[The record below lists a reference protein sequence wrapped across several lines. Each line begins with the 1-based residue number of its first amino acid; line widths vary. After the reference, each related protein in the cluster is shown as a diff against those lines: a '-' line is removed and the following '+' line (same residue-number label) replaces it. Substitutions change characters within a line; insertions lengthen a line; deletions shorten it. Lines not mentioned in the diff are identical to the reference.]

1 MNVTVA
7 LEHHFLRTPDGRVW
21 TETAFAYQFWQR
33 YLQVFDS
40 VRVIARVRTVD
51 TAMGDWKQ
59 ASGPTVTFV
68 DIPDY
73 HGPYQYLA
81 CWLKVRSV
89 LRQHAR
95 HSQAVI
101 LRLSS
106 SLGSAFVDQFRRGQ
120 PFGVEV
126 VGDPYD
132 VFQRGA
138 VIHSLR
144 PLFRV
149 WFTADLK
156 QLCRAACA
164 AAYVTKNALQARYPC
179 PAFSTSF
186 SDVEIGSSALIS
198 SPRDGTVP
206 RSEPPR
212 LICIGTLAQ
221 MYKGVDVL
229 LRAMAACAHQG
240 LTLSLTVVG
249 DGRYRPELEQLA
261 AKLGL
266 KECVHFAGQLPAGAA
281 VRDALDVADLFV
293 MPSRVEGLPRAMV
306 EAMAR
311 ALPCIGSNIGGIPEL
326 LSSDSM
332 VPVGD
337 DAALAH
343 TIMSVLRDPERMAR
357 MSAENLARAHEFR
370 EELLLESRTE
380 FLKLVRDRTAEWMQH
395 SPQTVSA
402 VTTYQSAQ

>member
-1 MNVTVA
+1 MNVTIP

-21 TETAFAYQFWQR
+21 TETTFAYPFWQR

-40 VRVIARVRTVD
+40 VRVIARVRNVA
-51 TAMGDWKQ
+51 TAMGGWKQ
-59 ASGPTVTFV
+59 ASGPAVTFI

-73 HGPYQYLA
+73 YGPYQYLFH
-81 CWLKVRSV
+81 WRRIRSV
-89 LRQHAR
+89 LREQAR
-95 HSQAVI
+95 YNQAVI

-106 SLGSAFVDQFRRGQ
+106 SVGSAFVDQFRRGQ

-132 VFQRGA
+132 VFQPGS
-138 VIHSLR
+138 VVHSLR

-156 QLCRAACA
+156 RICRAACA
-164 AAYVTKNALQARYPC
+164 TAYVTSHALQARYPC

-186 SDVEIGSSALIS
+186 SDVEINSDALVS
-198 SPRDGTVP
+198 SPRDGTIP

-229 LRAMAACAHQG
+229 LRAVARCVDQG
-240 LTLSLTVVG
+240 FPLSLTVVG
-249 DGRYRPELEQLA
+249 EGKHRPELEQLA
-261 AKLGL
+261 ANLGL
-266 KECVHFAGQLPAGAA
+266 KECVHFAGQLPAGPA
-281 VRDALDVADLFV
+281 VRDALDAADLFV
-293 MPSRVEGLPRAMV
+293 MPSRQEGLPRAMV

-311 ALPCIGSNIGGIPEL
+311 ALPCIGSDIGGIPEL
-326 LSSDSM
+326 ISPDSL

-337 DAALAH
+337 DAALARA
-343 TIMSVLRDPERMAR
+343 IMGVLQDPERMAR
-357 MSAENLARAHEFR
+357 MSAENLTRAQGFR
-370 EELLLESRTE
+370 EESLLQSRTE
-380 FLKLVRDRTAEWMQH
+380 FLNLVRDRTEEWMRH
-395 SPQTVSA
+395 SRQEYRPN
-402 VTTYQSAQ
+402 TTAA

>member
-1 MNVTVA
+1 MNVTIP

-21 TETAFAYQFWQR
+21 TETTFAYQFWQR

-40 VRVIARVRTVD
+40 VRVIARVRKVD
-51 TAMGDWKQ
+51 TAIEGWKQ
-59 ASGPTVTFV
+59 ASGPAVTFI

-81 CWLKVRSV
+81 SWPRIRS
-89 LRQHAR
+89 LLGEQAR
-95 HSQAVI
+95 CSQAVI

-106 SLGSAFVDQFRRGQ
+106 SLGSAFVDHFRRGQ

-132 VFQRGA
+132 VFQRGS

-156 QLCRAACA
+156 RICRAACA
-164 AAYVTKNALQARYPC
+164 AGYVTRHALQARYPC

-186 SDVEIGSSALIS
+186 SDVEIDCEALVS
-198 SPRDGTVP
+198 SPRDGTLSH
-206 RSEPPR
+206 SEPPR

-229 LRAMAACAHQG
+229 LRAAATCVHLG
-240 LTLSLTVVG
+240 FPLDLTVVG
-249 DGRYRPELEQLA
+249 DGQYRPRLEQLA
-261 AKLGL
+261 ANLDL
-266 KECVHFAGQLPAGAA
+266 KHCVHFTGQLPAGRA
-281 VRDALDVADLFV
+281 VRDALDAADLFV
-293 MPSRVEGLPRAMV
+293 MPSRQEGLPRAMV

-311 ALPCIGSNIGGIPEL
+311 AMPCIGSNIGGIPEL
-326 LSSDSM
+326 ISPDSL

-343 TIMSVLRDPERMAR
+343 TIMSVLQDPKRTAR
-357 MSAENLARAHEFR
+357 MSAENLARANEFS
-370 EELLLESRTE
+370 EQSLLESRTE
-380 FLKLVRDRTAEWMQH
+380 FLNLVRDRTAEWMRH
-395 SPQTVSA
+395 SRRIVSA
-402 VTTYQSAQ
+402 